1 MMQELMRMV
10 ERTEEEPRERLR
22 RRIGAR
28 HLRARQREE
37 RRAEEA
43 IMEIAWSRLC

>member
-10 ERTEEEPRERLR
+10 ERSEEEPRDRQLR
-22 RRIGAR
+22 RISAR
-28 HLRARQREE
+28 HLRARQREQ
-37 RRAEEA
+37 RRTEAA

>member
-10 ERTEEEPRERLR
+10 ERTEQEPHEHQL

-28 HLRARQREE
+28 QLRARQREE

>member
-10 ERTEEEPRERLR
+10 ERADEEPRERQTR
-22 RRIGAR
+22 RLDAR
-28 HLRARQREE
+28 QLRAQQREE
-37 RRAEEA
+37 RRAEQA